1 VPDTVTHY
9 SEATVRSFMQ
19 RVFEA
24 QQVPGDDARLV
35 SEVLVAAD
43 LKGLDT
49 HGLSR
54 LAYYRERLQSG
65 VTRPVTELEVVH
77 ETPTTAVLDA
87 HHGMGHVVGVRA
99 MQMAVHK
106 AGHHGLGS
114 VAVRN
119 STHYGIAGYYAEMA
133 VNEKMVGLTST
144 NARPSVVPTF
154 STEPK
159 FGTNPLAFGAPTD
172 EPCPFIYD
180 ASMAVIQ
187 RGKIEVARRS
197 GKKMPDG
204 VIINDTGQSLHDPAD
219 ILEAMKTGRAAML
232 PLGGRG
238 EDLGGHKGY
247 GLSIILEILSAALQ
261 GGAFLS
267 GLAGGD
273 CGGEPRTYNLGHFF
287 LAINPEAFGGI
298 DSFRATTGAMLRE
311 LRSARREPGAERVW
325 TAGEKEW
332 ETERHRREHGIPVSP
347 ELLRELNGLA
357 DDLGIE
363 RIGGAG
369 RQDD

>member
-1 VPDTVTHY
+1 MTDPSLRV
-9 SEATVRSFMQ
+9 SETAVREFIHDIF
-19 RVFEA
+19 VA
-24 QQVPGDDARLV
+24 QGVPGDDAHVV
-35 SEVLVAAD
+35 SDVLVAAD

-54 LAYYRERLQSG
+54 LVYYRERLKAG
-65 VTRPVTELEVVH
+65 ITKPVTEVEVVK
-77 ETPTTAVLDA
+77 EASTTAVLDG
-87 HHGMGHVVGVRA
+87 HHGLGHVVGVRA
-99 MQMAVHK
+99 MQLAIDK
-106 AGHHGLGS
+106 AKGHGLGS

-133 VNEKMVGLTST
+133 VNAGMVGLTTT

-172 EPCPFIYD
+172 EDCPFLYD

-187 RGKIEVARRS
+187 RGKIEVARRM
-197 GKKMPDG
+197 GKQVPDG
-204 VIINDTGQSLHDPAD
+204 TTVNEEGRTLRDPAE
-219 ILEAMKTGRAAML
+219 ILEAMKQGRAAML

-238 EDLGGHKGY
+238 EELGGHKGY
-247 GLSIILEILSAALQ
+247 GLSVMLEILSAALQ

-273 CGGEPRTYNLGHFF
+273 SGGDPKTYNLGHFF
-287 LAINPEAFGGI
+287 LAINPEAFGGEEA
-298 DSFRATTGAMLRE
+298 FRATTGAMMRE
-311 LRSARREPGAERVW
+311 LRAARPEPGADRVW

-332 ETERHRREHGIPVSP
+332 ESEQQRQKDGIPISP
-347 ELLRELNGLA
+347 ELLRELHELA
-357 DDLGIE
+357 RELGV
-363 RIGGAG
+363 AHTLPTP
-369 RQDD
+369 